1 MKKAVRFTWLASIDL
16 LLDAILGTLWVVIML
31 TLFFTGLTLIPLL
44 GIGVLLIFAMAS
56 LTRVTSQVE
65 RRRAN
70 ALYDLQIPEAPRRPG
85 TGTGIARVFSTAVID
100 LTAGATWR
108 TMLHHLASSVLGYL
122 AMTWLF
128 WALTTAVML
137 FTYPLPASLNASW
150 LARLVHG
157 WLGAQGGGFAISLG
171 VALLIAGPVL
181 LYFAGR
187 FDRAVLAPLL
197 GPRAVE
203 ELTQR
208 LETLSDARQGAV
220 DAATT
225 ERLRIERDLHDGV
238 QPRLVSVAMTLGMA
252 RNKFESDPPQALAL
266 LERAHDETKD
276 AITELRQLARGIH
289 PAVLT
294 DRGLDASLS
303 ALATR
308 CAVPTTVSFSLPAR
322 PTAEVEAVVYFTVAE
337 ALTNVSK
344 HSEAHNCQVDV
355 RFTGHSVLATVTDD
369 GRGGAR
375 IPQAAGGLSG
385 MRDRVRSASGTLTI
399 DSPEGGPTV
408 VTVEVPCAL

>member
-1 MKKAVRFTWLASIDL
+1 MKKAVQFTWVASIDL
-16 LLDAILGTLWVVIML
+16 LLDAILGTLWLAIML
-31 TLFFTGLTLIPLL
+31 TLLFTGLGLIPVL
-44 GIGVLLIFAMAS
+44 GIGVLLIFAMVS
-56 LTRVTSQVE
+56 LTRFTSAVE
-65 RRRAN
+65 RGRAN
-70 ALYDLQIPEAPRRPG
+70 ALYELDLVEPPRRPS
-85 TGTGIARVFSTAVID
+85 TGTGFARVVSTAVID
-100 LTAGATWR
+100 LTSSATWR
-108 TMLHHLASSVLGYL
+108 TLLHHLASSVLGYL

-128 WALTTAVML
+128 WAITTAVML
-137 FTYPLPASLNASW
+137 FTYPLPGSLNASW

-157 WLGAQGGGFAISLG
+157 WLGDSGGVFAILLG
-171 VALLIAGPVL
+171 VALIIAAPVVI
-181 LYFAGR
+181 YFAGR
-187 FDRAVLAPLL
+187 FDRGVLAPLL
-197 GPRAVE
+197 GPPVVE

-208 LETLSDARQGAV
+208 IETLSDARQGAV

-238 QPRLVSVAMTLGMA
+238 QPRLVAVAMTLGMA
-252 RNKFESDPPQALAL
+252 RNKFESDPQQALTL

-303 ALATR
+303 ALASR
-308 CAVPTTVSFSLPAR
+308 CAVPTTISFALPTR
-322 PTAEVEAVVYFTVAE
+322 PAPEVEAVIYFTVAE

-344 HSEAHNCQVDV
+344 HSEARSCQVDV

-375 IPQAAGGLSG
+375 IPRAAGGLSG

-399 DSPEGGPTV
+399 NSPEGGPTV